1 MKNVILS
8 IVISFVFMQGYCNEE
23 AYFKIMSTSID
34 DLNYCKTVEAY
45 LECANK
51 FERIANKEKSKWLP
65 YYYASFALVNIT
77 FLEQDVSKK
86 DPVLDKAQQLLDIA
100 FQLAPDESE
109 LFVLQ
114 AFLYPSRIMVDP
126 IGRGMEY
133 MDKIYG
139 SLEKAEE
146 LNAENPRIYFLRA
159 INKLNLPESMGGG
172 AEISR
177 PIFEIAEEKFNSFVP
192 ATEISPDWGEEA
204 NDLELQKLN

>member
-8 IVISFVFMQGYCNEE
+8 IVISFVFIQGYSNEE
-23 AYFKIMSTSID
+23 AYFKIMSTSVD

-65 YYYASFALVNIT
+65 YYYASFAYVNVT
-77 FLEQDVSKK
+77 FLEQDASKK
-86 DPVLDKAQQLLDIA
+86 DPILDKAQELLDIA

-109 LFVLQ
+109 LYVLQ

-126 IGRGMEY
+126 MGRGMLY
-133 MDKIYG
+133 LDKIYS
-139 SLEKAEE
+139 SLDKAEE
-146 LNAENPRIYFLRA
+146 MNPDNPRIYFLKA
-159 INKLNLPESMGGG
+159 INKLNMPESMGGG
-172 AEISR
+172 SEISK
-177 PIFEIAEEKFNSFVP
+177 PIFEIAREKFNSFVP
-192 ATEISPDWGEEA
+192 ATEISPDWGKDA